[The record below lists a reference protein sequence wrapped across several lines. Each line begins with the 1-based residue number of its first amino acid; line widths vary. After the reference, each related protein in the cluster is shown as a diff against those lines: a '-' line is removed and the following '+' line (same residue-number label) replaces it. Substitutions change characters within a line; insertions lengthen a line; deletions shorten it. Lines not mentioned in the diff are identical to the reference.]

1 PQYPGEYPAGKYPRD
16 VHRGA
21 LMTRSRATG
30 IALCM
35 LACAVRPGAQ
45 TVIRINQLGYTPLAR
60 RGCAFGTLAEAE
72 SGQRTRGKER

>member
-1 PQYPGEYPAGKYPRD
+1 
-16 VHRGA
+16 
-21 LMTRSRATG
+21 MMRSRATG

-60 RGCAFGTLAEAE
+60 RGYAFGTLAEAE
-72 SGQRTRGKER
+72 AGPHTPGNER